1 MHPRR
6 SPRPGVAWRPTLPDP
21 APAAGQP
28 AAGQPTAGQPESGEA
43 LLFRIFNEIGII
55 DQLTGTAFERV
66 LPHGLTRAQFTVLN
80 HCVRL
85 GDNQTPG
92 ELATAFQITR
102 GTLTGTLARLEA
114 KGFITLVAD
123 ARDGRSKRVLLTATG
138 RAAREASIA
147 AAWPLLGQSL
157 AALEP
162 PEFHQLLPLLEKL
175 RVWLD
180 ANRTPPDTS

>member
-1 MHPRR
+1 M
-6 SPRPGVAWRPTLPDP
+6 PDP
-21 APAAGQP
+21 APAADQP
-28 AAGQPTAGQPESGEA
+28 GFDEA
-43 LLFRIFNEIGII
+43 QLFRLFNEIGII

-85 GDNQTPG
+85 GDNQTPS
-92 ELATAFQITR
+92 ELAGAFQITR
-102 GTLTGTLARLEA
+102 GTLTSTLARLEA

-123 ARDGRSKRVLLTATG
+123 SRDGRSKRVLLTPAG
-138 RAAREASIA
+138 RAAREACLA
-147 AAWPLLGQSL
+147 AAWPLLGRSL

-180 ANRTPPDTS
+180 ANRTPPENS